1 MDYLDYLN
9 SKNDNGK
16 YEKVRSKVRLENILY
31 YFAVEDGVRLDA
43 PTIVGLDITSKCNLK
58 CKHCFQNER
67 ILHNELKEKEWIRV
81 IHELRDM
88 KVYQIYI
95 MGGEP
100 FLRSDIISILKEIKK
115 YNMTLS
121 INTNATLIT
130 TQTADELSRILDP
143 RFDYIQVSLDG
154 ATKEI
159 NDSIR
164 GKGQF
169 SLIIDKIRLLK
180 SKGIRVRVNSVIN
193 NNNFRQMTE
202 VYKLCHELKVDRIA
216 FTTIYPY
223 KRNSL
228 LIIPDDNECINEF
241 NRMLKTAESLGNDV
255 LIEQDPVCVPYRIDY
270 FQKSFSKNM
279 SKSPLLICRA
289 GLYSCE
295 IDPQGDV
302 YPCTFM
308 HHSQFKAGNVREQ
321 SFFDIW
327 SNDNNW
333 ITMIDKKDALNKTC
347 RECLFS
353 EKCKGGCIAA
363 GVDSGYGIGGGDP
376 RCKVIQNEYIESNI
390 QKF

>member
-1 MDYLDYLN
+1 MKNMEALIGRTHIVKLKEIKMDYLDYLN

-164 GKGQF
+164 GKG
-169 SLIIDKIRLLK
+169 
-180 SKGIRVRVNSVIN
+180 
-193 NNNFRQMTE
+193 
-202 VYKLCHELKVDRIA
+202 
-216 FTTIYPY
+216 
-223 KRNSL
+223 
-228 LIIPDDNECINEF
+228 
-241 NRMLKTAESLGNDV
+241 
-255 LIEQDPVCVPYRIDY
+255 
-270 FQKSFSKNM
+270 
-279 SKSPLLICRA
+279 
-289 GLYSCE
+289 
-295 IDPQGDV
+295 
-302 YPCTFM
+302 
-308 HHSQFKAGNVREQ
+308 
-321 SFFDIW
+321 
-327 SNDNNW
+327 
-333 ITMIDKKDALNKTC
+333 
-347 RECLFS
+347 
-353 EKCKGGCIAA
+353 
-363 GVDSGYGIGGGDP
+363 
-376 RCKVIQNEYIESNI
+376 
-390 QKF
+390 